1 MKPWQILVVLA
12 FLGIGVLAI
21 ASGGGAPPEPP
32 EPPDNG
38 GPVPSTTLPPK
49 PIAIGEATDPMVAPF
64 MAQLAAR
71 FISAGVNIQRVK
83 PFDLV
88 VMSKA
93 PLVDGPD
100 PGTDKTR
107 PVAIPPLVLWD
118 PLTKIASHVDIVLSQ
133 TAMLGANPPR
143 LTGYRAVS
151 YNAAVGGAPKSR
163 HIFADAIDVWVPSA
177 VIAAGGQAL
186 KDYREA
192 LRMAFARWI
201 VRQKQVGWGFGV
213 YTNDIHV
220 DVGRKPGSIVTWERG
235 GEYIAKA
242 KAELGIA

>member
-1 MKPWQILVVLA
+1 MKTWQLALIAAVILGA
-12 FLGIGVLAI
+12 GFLFALGH
-21 ASGGGAPPEPP
+21 GGGAPEPL
-32 EPPDNG
+32 EPNG
-38 GPVPSTTLPPK
+38 GDVPSGLPPK
-49 PIAIGEATDPMVAPF
+49 PIAVGEATDPSVAPF

-71 FISAGVNIQRVK
+71 FIGAGVNLQRVK

-100 PGTDKTR
+100 EGTDKTR

-118 PLTKIASHVDIVLSQ
+118 ALTKVASHVDIVISQ
-133 TAMLGANPPR
+133 TAMLGATLPR
-143 LTGYRAVS
+143 LTGYRPVD

-192 LRMAFARWI
+192 MRMAFARWI

-213 YTNDIHV
+213 YTNDLHV
-220 DVGRKPGSIVTWERG
+220 DVGRKPGSIVTWEKG
-235 GEYIAKA
+235 GEYIDKA
-242 KAELGIA
+242 KAELEIA